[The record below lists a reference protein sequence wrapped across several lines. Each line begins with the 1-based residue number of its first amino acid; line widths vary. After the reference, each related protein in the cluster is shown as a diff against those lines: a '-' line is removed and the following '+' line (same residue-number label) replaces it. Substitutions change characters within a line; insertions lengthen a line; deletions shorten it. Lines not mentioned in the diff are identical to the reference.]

1 MKIQIMSLGNCAVHL
16 INDGVSVN
24 GRQVTIEFSG
34 TQDSTYFQCSIDG
47 SKSKYCRSPLRYSD
61 LSSGRHTLVV
71 EPGGCMGSKK
81 GRLNLKF
88 SM

>member
-1 MKIQIMSLGNCAVHL
+1 MKIQIMSLGICAVHL

-34 TQDSTYFQCSIDG
+34 TQDSTYFRCHIDG
-47 SKSKYCRSPLRYSD
+47 SKSQYCRSPLRYDD
-61 LSSGRHTLVV
+61 LASGLHTLVV

-81 GRLNLKF
+81 GRLSLKF
-88 SM
+88 SI